1 MSESGAFI
9 PTYNASDPE
18 LWTSLVEMAF
28 DAYEVKEENKKVFL
42 TIAALPVAMQSSARD
57 YLVNNESKDF
67 AHLKEFIIKTTAI
80 PDQVRMKKLL
90 SDTPIGDRKPSE
102 YLRYLRELSGR
113 NLERD
118 SPLLKSIFMEKIPS
132 EISVVLELFVDEDF
146 DRIASMADR
155 MQARLQLP
163 GTSTIAAL
171 NAGQDIKNV
180 RSKIEFDS
188 EQISSSINSLKLE
201 ATSNQESLK
210 SAVTSIHQQLQ
221 MLSANFN
228 TSISSLQQQI
238 TALSA
243 QVHKGLK
250 RNYRERSDSARHRTG
265 ENDSQTCYF
274 HRKFGN
280 RAHKCIAPC
289 SWLNTSAQQGN

>member
-1 MSESGAFI
+1 MSESGAFT
-9 PTYNASDPE
+9 TYNASDPE

-42 TIAALPVAMQSSARD
+42 TIAALPVAMQSAARD

-67 AHLKEFIIKTTAI
+67 AHLKEFIIKSTAI

-90 SDTPIGDRKPSE
+90 SDTPIGDKKPSE

-132 EISVVLELFVDEDF
+132 EISVVLELFVDEDL

-163 GTSTIAAL
+163 GTSTIAAMS
-171 NAGQDIKNV
+171 AGQDINV

-210 SAVTSIHQQLQ
+210 SAVTFIHQQLQ